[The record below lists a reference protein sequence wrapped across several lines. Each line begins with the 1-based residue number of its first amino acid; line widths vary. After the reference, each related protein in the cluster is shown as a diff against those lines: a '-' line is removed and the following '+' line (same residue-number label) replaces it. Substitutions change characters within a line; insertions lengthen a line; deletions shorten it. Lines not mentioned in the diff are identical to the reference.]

1 MKNYFWNLPNFVKRA
16 AFFSVRITYAIAS
29 AFCEAKFYRTVA
41 ENINN
46 HVGRYLL
53 LFMLFST
60 GMWSATTAFL
70 PSTFAMHANMLAWSY
85 AFDLPS
91 RLNDQ
96 RTMLACIFFA
106 LGALVGWPF
115 SAALAIP
122 FVLEEMLVYGKD
134 RIKTEVYGTWL
145 AQRWTRII
153 QSTIWAS
160 ALLVSKVL

>member
-1 MKNYFWNLPNFVKRA
+1 
-16 AFFSVRITYAIAS
+16 
-29 AFCEAKFYRTVA
+29 
-41 ENINN
+41 
-46 HVGRYLL
+46 
-53 LFMLFST
+53 
-60 GMWSATTAFL
+60 
-70 PSTFAMHANMLAWSY
+70 
-85 AFDLPS
+85 
-91 RLNDQ
+91 
-96 RTMLACIFFA
+96 MLACIFFA